1 MASLNTSMCLL
12 NSRPQV
18 SACLSTF
25 FFFFSSLFLISVYKP
40 RSSQANPFS
49 TTASIVHWVFIP
61 FKRSGFFFC
70 LVLFVCFWRSNKGHH
85 PALWRRIYR
94 AAISANDTSRI
105 LWRCHR
111 GSIVILLQTIHTVFS
126 IWIEYDSAAL
136 QVKNASFFRL
146 VVSER
151 SWSGA
156 MKGRKRL
163 IFGTAILVLLW
174 CSKLLAT

>member
-1 MASLNTSMCLL
+1 MCLL
-12 NSRPQV
+12 NSCSQV
-18 SACLSTF
+18 SACLSP
-25 FFFFSSLFLISVYKP
+25 FFFSFLFLISVYKAGG
-40 RSSQANPFS
+40 SQANSFS

-61 FKRSGFFFC
+61 LKRSGFFC

-85 PALWRRIYR
+85 SALWRRIYR

-111 GSIVILLQTIHTVFS
+111 GSIVILLETIHTVFS

-146 VVSER
+146 AVSER
-151 SWSGA
+151 SWST
-156 MKGRKRL
+156 KGRKRL
-163 IFGTAILVLLW
+163 IFSTAILVLLW